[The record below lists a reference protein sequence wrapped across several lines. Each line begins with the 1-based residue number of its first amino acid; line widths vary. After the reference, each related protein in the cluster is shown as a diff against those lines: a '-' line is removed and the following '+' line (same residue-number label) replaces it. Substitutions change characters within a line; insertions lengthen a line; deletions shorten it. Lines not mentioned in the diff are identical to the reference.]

1 MKRIYTVTVIN
12 KDLEAI
18 NTYECATK
26 KEVKNL
32 VNAYNFPSAYTV
44 AKNDKLV
51 KRLSSKKGLEILANN
66 EKDFF

>member
-12 KDLEAI
+12 KDLEPI
-18 NTYECATK
+18 HTYECATK

-32 VNAYNFPSAYTV
+32 VNGYNFPSAYTV